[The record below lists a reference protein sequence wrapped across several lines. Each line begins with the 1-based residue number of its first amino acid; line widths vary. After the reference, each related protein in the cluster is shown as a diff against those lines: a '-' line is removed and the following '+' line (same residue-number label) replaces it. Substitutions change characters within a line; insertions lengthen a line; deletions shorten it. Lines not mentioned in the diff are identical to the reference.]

1 MGKFPWKRDGA
12 KVWTTDM
19 TLSFPYLLFPTS
31 VGANGKPV
39 KDEVDGKYSS
49 SLVADVGESKQIVQE
64 AIVEAAVAEWGD
76 KAVTMLKAGEIVTPI
91 RTDAEKKGYPAGSW
105 FLNVR
110 STRKPGVVHPFDM
123 DGDGKPDPMTDEEIT
138 KKMYAGARVKAT
150 IVAFTYV
157 YMGKK
162 GVSFGLNNLQWVGD
176 GPRLD
181 AGKAAKDDFDVD
193 PAAVPAEV
201 GF

>member
-1 MGKFPWKRDGA
+1 MGKFPWKRDDV

-19 TLSFPYLLFPTS
+19 TLSFPNLLTPQTPD
-31 VGANGKPV
+31 NGGTP
-39 KDEVDGKYSS
+39 KYSA
-49 SLVADVGESKQIVQE
+49 SLVADANESKQTVQE
-64 AIVEAAVAEWGD
+64 AIVAAAIAEWGD
-76 KAVTMLKAGEIVTPI
+76 KAITMLKAGEIVNPI
-91 RTDAEKKGYPAGSW
+91 RTDVDKKGYPAGSW

-110 STRKPGVVHPFDM
+110 STRKPGIVQPFDM
-123 DGDGKPDPMTDEEIT
+123 DGDGKPDPMTDEQIE
-138 KKMYAGARVKAT
+138 KKLYPGARVKAT

-181 AGKAAKDDFDVD
+181 GGATAQADFDVD
-193 PAAVPAEV
+193 PAAVPAEI
-201 GF
+201 GFGN

>member
-1 MGKFPWKRDGA
+1 MGKYPWKRDGA

-19 TLSFPYLLFPTS
+19 TLSFPNLL
-31 VGANGKPV
+31 KPV
-39 KDEVDGKYSS
+39 VPDNGGTPKYSA
-49 SLVADVGESKQIVQE
+49 SLVADANETKQTIQE
-64 AIVEAAVAEWGD
+64 AIVEVAIAEWGD
-76 KAVTMLKAGEIVTPI
+76 KAVTMLKAGEIVNPI

-110 STRKPGVVHPFDM
+110 SERKPGVVQPYDL
-123 DGDGKPDPMTDEEIT
+123 DGDGKPDPMTDEQIE
-138 KKMYAGARVKAT
+138 KKMYPGARVKGT

-181 AGKAAKDDFDVD
+181 GGKPATEDFDVD
-193 PAAVPAEV
+193 PAAVPAEI
-201 GF
+201 GFGN

>member
-1 MGKFPWKRDGA
+1 MGKFPWKRDEA

-19 TLSFPYLLFPTS
+19 TLSFPNLL
-31 VGANGKPV
+31 KPV
-39 KDEVDGKYSS
+39 VPDNGGTPKYSA
-49 SLVADVGESKQIVQE
+49 SLVADANESKQTLQE
-64 AIVEAAVAEWGD
+64 AIVQVAVEEWGD
-76 KAVTMLKAGEIVTPI
+76 KAITMLKAGEIVNPI
-91 RTDAEKKGYPAGSW
+91 RGDAKDVEKKGYPVGAW

-110 STRKPGVVHPFDM
+110 SERKPGVVHPFDL
-123 DGDGKPDPMTDEEIT
+123 DGDGKPDPMTDEEIE
-138 KKMYAGARVKAT
+138 KKLYPGARVKAT

-181 AGKAAKDDFDVD
+181 GGKKATDDFDID

-201 GF
+201 GFGK